1 MNQAFFWLI
10 VIGISIAGIIKL
22 AQEPLFWVVCFIV
35 LFTLAYSKHVKKE
48 NAEKWKA
55 TKKRDKEQQD
65 LRHKRGM
72 ELIIHREAEE
82 RESKEL
88 ALIESERAKRLL
100 KAHRLER
107 EIEALHDRSFDN
119 FVKVEFSQGQSGT
132 VRIEYDYGTTV
143 IESELYI
150 IKSEGGFVDNLD
162 DKKSYE
168 LLHKVRCNE
177 QTSFFKRGENGK
189 GRMKATLYDV
199 PRKGGNM
206 TVHYTAIIFQRV
218 INPSNFRDVRFES
231 LMINTKSFTEYSA
244 QNPITKAQAQKLKR
258 KQEEIAKKIRATS
271 INKDYDEFEGQESLA
286 SKYKKEIDEL
296 KKSQSFEETEKK
308 VDGLMAELRKEN
320 IHNPHNLLLLEQ
332 HIYTQEALEV
342 EQDTDMD
349 DYI

>member
-1 MNQAFFWLI
+1 MNHAVFWFF
-10 VIGISIAGIIKL
+10 VIGLLGAMAFELVQS
-22 AQEPLFWVVCFIV
+22 PLFWTLCGIALFIH
-35 LFTLAYSKHVKKE
+35 LMAKYGRESAARTLE
-48 NAEKWKA
+48 A
-55 TKKRDKEQQD
+55 TKKREKEQQD

-82 RESKEL
+82 QRSKEL
-88 ALIESERAKRLL
+88 ARIEKEEANRLFKANQLKREL
-100 KAHRLER
+100 
-107 EIEALHDRSFDN
+107 EALHDRSFDN
-119 FVKVEFSQGQSGT
+119 FIKVEFSQGPSGN
-132 VRIEYDYGTTV
+132 VRIEYEYGTTV

-168 LLHKVRCNE
+168 LIHKVRCNE
-177 QTSFFKRGENGK
+177 RTNFFKKGENGK
-189 GRMKATLYDV
+189 GRMKATLHDV

-218 INPSNFRDVRFES
+218 INPSNLKEVRFES

-271 INKDYDEFEGQESLA
+271 IDKNYDEFEGQESLA